1 MILLGGLT
9 PATNGNLL
17 TIFTRAFWTQPFVK
31 YAIIA
36 DLSHAVYTV
45 CVSYAG
51 DIEEGGR

>member
-17 TIFTRAFWTQPFVK
+17 TIFKKSFWTQPFVK

-36 DLSHAVYTV
+36 DLSHAVYTI